1 MSTWNLGKRN
11 GPGLV
16 KPSMNSG
23 NPAKTHIAP
32 ERLWQSA
39 CGGAELQSSEYLHLV
54 GCVSCDKLSCCA
66 SSIARSSPKTFACA
80 SRIVHPSCQGYRVF
94 VRLGTSRPDIHFAMD
109 ACWFGM

>member
-54 GCVSCDKLSCCA
+54 GCVSCDKLADEISEA
-66 SSIARSSPKTFACA
+66 
-80 SRIVHPSCQGYRVF
+80 
-94 VRLGTSRPDIHFAMD
+94 LDDIQD
-109 ACWFGM
+109 AVSHSNAHVS